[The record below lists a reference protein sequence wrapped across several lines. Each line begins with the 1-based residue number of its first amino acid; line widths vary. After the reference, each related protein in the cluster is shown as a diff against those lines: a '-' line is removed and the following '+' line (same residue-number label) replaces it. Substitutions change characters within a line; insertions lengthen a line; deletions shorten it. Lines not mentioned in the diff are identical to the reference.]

1 LHNYQPNT
9 LFNGIYRQGALNP
22 KSGSSPAQ
30 QGTTA
35 ENHNVVALDD
45 FVQSRNAK
53 ILSDSFSRQ
62 LTQFKR
68 WRDELGQAIADYQ
81 AWVER
86 QGFSDGEQ
94 DLRVYEL
101 IETLQT
107 DKLTVAL
114 VAEFSR
120 GKTELLNAIFFS
132 DYKQRLLP
140 SAAGRT
146 TMCPTE
152 LRWDEKDGP
161 CIKLLPIETRKTA
174 LTISEYKRTPVHWT
188 TLHILKLSSA
198 EEVREAFSEITKT
211 KKVTV
216 RDAQEL
222 GLYDPRQQ
230 AGKPASNELI
240 DVPVWRHA
248 VINFPHPL
256 LKQGLV
262 VLDTPGLNALGVE
275 PELTLNTLANAQA
288 ILFVLAADAGVTKT
302 DLEVWSNHVNTLKGN
317 PHLVAL
323 NKIDIL
329 WDELHEATAVA
340 KTIARQIEETSRA
353 LHVDRKTI
361 FPVSAQKGLLAKI
374 KGDRGLTE
382 KSGLLALEQKLSED
396 MIPSRHMLIRNRIVH
411 EISGR
416 VESSRALIESKLADV
431 NKQLAELKA
440 LSGKNLDAI
449 QKMVARMRVEK
460 QKYDKELEGF
470 QVTRAALSR
479 QAQILLGHLSM
490 QSLDELIAKTRVNM
504 NETWTTRGLK
514 TGMATFFQGTRERME
529 KVSNEADEIRKV
541 VEAIY
546 LRLHTE
552 YGLAKIIPPRLSLL
566 PFVVEFKKL
575 EERADV
581 FRDSPVTVMTEQ
593 HFVIK
598 KFFIT
603 LVSQARQLFTECNA
617 ASKNW
622 FQAAVSPVFAQIQ
635 QHKGMI
641 DRSFDAL
648 KRIHENMDSL
658 GERIAEVEEVRKDL
672 ENQMR
677 TTETLLER
685 IHRPLAE

>member
-1 LHNYQPNT
+1 VTSN
-9 LFNGIYRQGALNP
+9 
-22 KSGSSPAQ
+22 
-30 QGTTA
+30 TTA
-35 ENHNVVALDD
+35 SAAQDKNATDDGKVVDMGD
-45 FVQSRNAK
+45 FVQSRQAK
-53 ILSDSFSRQ
+53 VAAIDTFSRS
-62 LTQFKR
+62 LNQFKH
-68 WRDELGQAIADYQ
+68 WREDLAQAIADYQ

-101 IETLQT
+101 IEMLHS
-107 DKLTVAL
+107 DKLTVAM
-114 VAEFSR
+114 VAEYSR

-174 LTISEYKRTPVHWT
+174 SSISEYKRTPVHWT
-188 TLHILKLSSA
+188 TIHILKLSSA
-198 EEVREAFSEITKT
+198 EEVREALSEITKT
-211 KKVTV
+211 KKVNV
-216 RDAQEL
+216 REAQEL
-222 GLYDPRQQ
+222 GLYDPTQ
-230 AGKPASNELI
+230 PASKSASNSGNLI
-240 DVPVWRHA
+240 EVPVWRHA
-248 VINFPHPL
+248 IVNFPSPL

-275 PELTLNTLANAQA
+275 PELTFTTLPNVQA

-302 DLEVWSNHVNTLKGN
+302 DLDVWKSHVNNVRGN

-329 WDELHEATAVA
+329 WDELHDDTVVK
-340 KTIARQIEETSRA
+340 KTIARQIDETARA
-353 LHVDRKTI
+353 LNIDRKLV
-361 FPVSAQKGLLAKI
+361 FPVSAQKGLVAKI
-374 KGDRGLTE
+374 KGDPALIAR
-382 KSGLLALEQKLSED
+382 SGLAALEDKLTQD
-396 MIPSRHMLIRNRIVH
+396 MIPTRHMLIRNRIVH

-416 VESSRALIESKLADV
+416 VESSRALIESKLLGV
-431 NKQLAELKA
+431 NKQLAELKT
-440 LSGKNLDAI
+440 LNGKNREVIL
-449 QKMVARMRVEK
+449 KMIVRMRLEK

-470 QVTRAALSR
+470 QLTRAALSK

-490 QSLDELIAKTRVNM
+490 TSLDDLIKQTRISM
-504 NETWTTRGLK
+504 NESWTTRGLK
-514 TGMATFFQGTRERME
+514 NGMSTLFAGTRERME
-529 KVSNEADEIRKV
+529 KVNFESDEIRKV

-552 YGLAKIIPPRLSLL
+552 YGLAKIVPPRLSLL
-566 PFVVEFKKL
+566 PFVLEFKKL

-581 FRDSPVTVMTEQ
+581 FRNSPVTVMTEQ

-603 LVSQARQLFTECNA
+603 LVSQVRQLFTECNT

-622 FQAAVSPVFAQIQ
+622 FQAAVTPVFAQVQ
-635 QHKGMI
+635 QHKSTI
-641 DRSFDAL
+641 DRSFEAL
-648 KRIHENMDSL
+648 KKIHENMDTL
-658 GERIAEVEEVRKDL
+658 GERIADLEETRKDL
-672 ENQMR
+672 INQMKASD
-677 TTETLLER
+677 TLLER
-685 IHRPLAE
+685 IHRPFAE

>member
-1 LHNYQPNT
+1 
-9 LFNGIYRQGALNP
+9 LNP
-22 KSGSSPAQ
+22 KSGTSSAH
-30 QGTTA
+30 GNTA
-35 ENHNVVALDD
+35 NGSNVVALDS

-53 ILSDSFSRQ
+53 TLADGFSRQ
-62 LTQFKR
+62 LAHFKR
-68 WRDELGQAIADYQ
+68 WRDDLAQAIADYQ
-81 AWVER
+81 TWVER

-101 IETLQT
+101 IDILQS

-120 GKTELLNAIFFS
+120 GKTELLNAIFFA

-161 CIKLLPIETRKTA
+161 CVKLLPIETRKTA

-198 EEVREAFSEITKT
+198 EEVRDALSEITKT
-211 KKVTV
+211 KKVNV
-216 RDAQEL
+216 REAKEL
-222 GLYDPRQQ
+222 GLYDQQ
-230 AGKPASNELI
+230 AHAGMASGDLVEI
-240 DVPVWRHA
+240 PVWRHA
-248 VINFPHPL
+248 IVNYPHPL

-288 ILFVLAADAGVTKT
+288 ILFVLAADTGVTKT
-302 DLEVWSNHVNTLKGN
+302 DLAVWTDHVNTVKGN
-317 PHLVAL
+317 THLIAL
-323 NKIDIL
+323 NKIDVL
-329 WDELHEATAVA
+329 WDELHDVDAVA
-340 KTIARQIEETSRA
+340 KTISRQIEEVSRA
-353 LHVDRKTI
+353 LRVDRKVI
-361 FPVSAQKGLLAKI
+361 FPVSAQKGLVAKI
-374 KGDRGLTE
+374 KGDHATAE
-382 KSGLLALEQKLSED
+382 KSGLSALEQKLSED

-416 VESSRALIESKLADV
+416 VESSRALIESKLTDV
-431 NKQLAELKA
+431 NKQLAELKT
-440 LSGKNLDAI
+440 LSGKNLDVI
-449 QKMVARMRVEK
+449 QKMVARMRQEK
-460 QKYDKELEGF
+460 KKYDKEIEGF
-470 QVTRAALSR
+470 QLTRAALSK

-490 QSLDELIAKTRVNM
+490 TSLDELISKTRVGM

-514 TGMATFFQGTRERME
+514 NGMSTFFGGTRERME
-529 KVSNEADEIRKV
+529 KVSLEADEIRKV
-541 VEAIY
+541 IEAIY
-546 LRLHTE
+546 MRLHTE

-566 PFVVEFKKL
+566 PFLMEFKKL
-575 EERADV
+575 EEKADA
-581 FRDSPVTVMTEQ
+581 FRDSPVTMMTEQ

-603 LVSQARQLFTECNA
+603 MVSQARNLFNECNT

-622 FQAAVSPVFAQIQ
+622 FQAAVNPVFAQIQ
-635 QHKGMI
+635 QHKSMI
-641 DRSFDAL
+641 DRSFEAL
-648 KRIHENMDSL
+648 KKIHENMDSL
-658 GERIAEVEEVRKDL
+658 GERIAELEEVRKDL
-672 ENQMR
+672 EEQMK

-685 IHRPLAE
+685 IHRPLTE